1 MRVSCG
7 ILEGERSVPVDEI
20 VARLEALQD
29 EEAVA
34 GMARYGITASSIYG
48 VSLPNLRA
56 IAKEC
61 GKDHDL
67 ALELWR
73 IPNRETR
80 ILAGMVAEPE
90 RVDSALM
97 EEWVVG
103 LECWD
108 ICDQTCMNCF
118 EKTALAY
125 TKAVEWSR
133 RDEEFVRRAGF
144 VLMARLAV
152 SDKSAEDARFE
163 AFFPSIL
170 GGAEDERNYVKK
182 AVSWALRQIGKRNP
196 MLHGRAVEVAESL
209 GGLESRSAR
218 WIAADVLRELRG
230 EKVRARLGI
239 EAM

>member
-1 MRVSCG
+1 
-7 ILEGERSVPVDEI
+7 LQVDQI

-29 EEAVA
+29 ERAVE

-61 GKDHDL
+61 GRDL
-67 ALELWR
+67 GMALELWR

-80 ILAGMVAEPE
+80 ILAGMLADPGKM
-90 RVDSALM
+90 SSSLM
-97 EEWVVG
+97 EEWVLG

-118 EKTALAY
+118 EKTSLAY
-125 TKAVEWSR
+125 TKAEEWSR
-133 RDEEFVRRAGF
+133 RDEEFVKRAGY

-152 SDKSAEDARFE
+152 SDKAAEDKKFE
-163 AFFPSIL
+163 AFFPLIVD
-170 GGAEDERNYVKK
+170 GAQDERNYVKK

-196 MLHGRAVEVAESL
+196 RLSRMAVAEAESI
-209 GGLESRSAR
+209 GRLEARSAR
-218 WIAADVLRELRG
+218 WVAADALRELRS
-230 EKVRARLGI
+230 EAVRVRLKRKHTRGG
-239 EAM
+239 

>member
-1 MRVSCG
+1 
-7 ILEGERSVPVDEI
+7 LQVDQI

-29 EEAVA
+29 ERAVE

-61 GKDHDL
+61 GRDHGM

-80 ILAGMVAEPE
+80 ILAGMLADPGKM
-90 RVDSALM
+90 SSSLM
-97 EEWVVG
+97 EEWVLG

-118 EKTALAY
+118 EKTSLAY
-125 TKAVEWSR
+125 TKAEEWSR
-133 RDEEFVRRAGF
+133 RDEEFVKRAGY

-152 SDKSAEDARFE
+152 SDKAAEDKKFE
-163 AFFPSIL
+163 AFFPLIVD
-170 GGAEDERNYVKK
+170 GAQDERNYVKK

-196 MLHGRAVEVAESL
+196 RLNRMAVAEAESI
-209 GGLESRSAR
+209 GRLEARSAR
-218 WIAADVLRELRG
+218 WVAADALRELRS
-230 EKVRARLGI
+230 EAVRVRLKRKHTRGG
-239 EAM
+239 

>member
-1 MRVSCG
+1 MQ
-7 ILEGERSVPVDEI
+7 VDQI

-29 EEAVA
+29 ERAVE

-61 GKDHDL
+61 GRDHGM

-80 ILAGMVAEPE
+80 ILAGMLADPGKM
-90 RVDSALM
+90 SSSLM
-97 EEWVVG
+97 EEWVLG

-118 EKTALAY
+118 EKTSLAY
-125 TKAVEWSR
+125 TKAEEWSR
-133 RDEEFVRRAGF
+133 RDEEFVKRAGY

-152 SDKSAEDARFE
+152 SDKAAEDKKFE
-163 AFFPSIL
+163 AFFPLIVD
-170 GGAEDERNYVKK
+170 GAQDERNYVKK

-196 MLHGRAVEVAESL
+196 RLSRMAVAEAESI
-209 GGLESRSAR
+209 GRLEARSAR
-218 WIAADVLRELRG
+218 WVAADALRELRS
-230 EKVRARLGI
+230 EAVRVRLKRKHTRGG
-239 EAM
+239 

>member
-1 MRVSCG
+1 
-7 ILEGERSVPVDEI
+7 LQVDQI

-29 EEAVA
+29 ERAVE

-61 GKDHDL
+61 GRDHGM

-80 ILAGMVAEPE
+80 ILAGMLADPGKM
-90 RVDSALM
+90 SSSLM
-97 EEWVVG
+97 EEWVLG

-118 EKTALAY
+118 EKTSLAY
-125 TKAVEWSR
+125 TKAEEWSR
-133 RDEEFVRRAGF
+133 RDEEFVKRAGY

-152 SDKSAEDARFE
+152 SDKAAEDKKFE
-163 AFFPSIL
+163 AFFPLIVD
-170 GGAEDERNYVKK
+170 GAQDERNYVKK

-196 MLHGRAVEVAESL
+196 RLSRMAVAEAESI
-209 GGLESRSAR
+209 GRLEARSAR
-218 WIAADVLRELRG
+218 WVAADALRELRS
-230 EKVRARLGI
+230 EAVRVRLKRKHTRGG
-239 EAM
+239 